1 MAQMNPY
8 LNFNGQCAQA
18 FEFYKSVLGGEFTQP
33 GIMRMKDAPP
43 NEEYPLDP
51 KDADLVM
58 HVALPVGNNILMGSD
73 CPPSWGSVEQGTASN
88 ISLTTADEA
97 ETKRIFDGLA
107 AGGKVA
113 MPLGPTFW
121 SPLFGMLTD
130 KFGIQW
136 MVGMEHKQ
144 Q

>member
-8 LNFNGQCAQA
+8 LNFNGECEQA
-18 FEFYKSVLGGEFTQP
+18 FELYKSVLGGDFTPP
-33 GIMRMKDAPP
+33 GLMRMKDAPP
-43 NEEYPLDP
+43 SPEQPLDP

-58 HVALPVGNNILMGSD
+58 HVALPVGGNILMGSD
-73 CPPSWGSVEQGTASN
+73 CPPAWGPVNQGNASA

-97 ETKRIFDGLA
+97 ETKRVFDGLS
-107 AGGKVA
+107 AGGKVT
-113 MPLGPTFW
+113 MPLAPTFW
-121 SPLFGMLTD
+121 SPMFGMLTD